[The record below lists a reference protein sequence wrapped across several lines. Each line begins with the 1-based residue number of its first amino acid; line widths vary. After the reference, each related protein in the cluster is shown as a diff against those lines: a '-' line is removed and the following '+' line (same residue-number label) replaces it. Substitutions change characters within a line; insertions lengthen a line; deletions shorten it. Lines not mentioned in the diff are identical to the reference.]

1 MALVKP
7 VIFQIVGY
15 QDSGKTTA
23 MMNLI
28 ARLSIQGY
36 QVATIKHHGHGGKP
50 DLSEKKDSGRH
61 VKAGALASLIE
72 GDGRV
77 LLQAEKQQWGIQEQL
92 KLLSVL
98 SPDIVLIEGHKHEAF
113 PKAVLLRDENDLHLL
128 DELTNI
134 KVAAW
139 REPKLGS
146 LDGQT
151 ACPLFSVMA
160 EAYAW
165 IEDYLKQEAAIL
177 DN

>member
-7 VIFQIVGY
+7 VIFQIAGY

-77 LLQAEKQQWGIQEQL
+77 LLQAEKQGWDIQEQL
-92 KLLSVL
+92 KILSVL
-98 SPDIVLIEGHKHEAF
+98 SPDIVLIEGHKHEGF
-113 PKAVLLRDENDLHLL
+113 PKAVLLRDEHDLHLL

-134 KVAAW
+134 KMAAW
-139 REPKLGS
+139 REPKAGTI
-146 LDGQT
+146 DVQT
-151 ACPLFSVMA
+151 ACPLFSEME
-160 EAYAW
+160 EAYSW
-165 IEDYLKQEAAIL
+165 IEDYLKQEAATL